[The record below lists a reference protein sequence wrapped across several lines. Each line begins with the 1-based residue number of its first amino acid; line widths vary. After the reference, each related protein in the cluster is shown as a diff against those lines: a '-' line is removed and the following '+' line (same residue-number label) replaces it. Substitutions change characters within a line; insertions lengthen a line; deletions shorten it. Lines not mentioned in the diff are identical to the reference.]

1 MKKAPYGKP
10 AVNDRILKIVLR
22 HLTRPAAEEL
32 FEELSKVGGGR
43 IKGAAKRI
51 LWVVHNAE
59 VKSKRP

>member
-1 MKKAPYGKP
+1 MKKAPYGDP
-10 AVNDRILKIVLR
+10 RVNDRILRIVLR

-32 FEELSKVGGGR
+32 FQELSKIGGAK
-43 IKGAAKRI
+43 IKWASKRI